1 MMFINQKEIN
11 YLAYLIE
18 REIQI
23 LENLEFQDIDPYL
36 YVLRDKLKEKVS

>member
-1 MMFINQKEIN
+1 MFINQKEIN
-11 YLAYLIE
+11 YLYYLID

-23 LENLEFQDIDPYL
+23 LENLCQDVDPYL